1 MHYLATF
8 VRHLLNFARRAAAGY
23 EPVAARAFVSSIFA
37 ALALGGIGTGELPG
51 WANMVLALAT
61 ILIPA
66 ALSLSARAKVTPVAL
81 VPADPGRLPG
91 DDDLH
96 PEPSVIAEENPDDDL
111 LEEPGQHKR
120 LD

>member
-1 MHYLATF
+1 MRYLAIF
-8 VRHLLNFARRAAAGY
+8 VRHVINFARRAAAGY

-61 ILIPA
+61 ILIPT

-91 DDDLH
+91 DEDLH
-96 PEPSVIAEENPDDDL
+96 PEPTVVEENPDDDL

>member
-8 VRHLLNFARRAAAGY
+8 VRHLFNFARRAAAGY

-51 WANMVLALAT
+51 WANMVLALAA

-66 ALSLSARAKVTPVAL
+66 ALSLSARAKVTPTAL

-91 DDDLH
+91 DVDLH
-96 PEPSVIAEENPDDDL
+96 PEAAVVEENPDDDL
-111 LEEPGQHKR
+111 LEKPGQHKR
-120 LD
+120 ED